1 MKELTIAQM
10 LLPRQVGDMYAFDG
24 DFYLLCQVELNF
36 VALVSLNDGDRWKN
50 AQEVRDADDITAD
63 EWSHITGG
71 SDYTDDGWVKI
82 RVKSNAA

>member
-10 LLPRQVGDMYAFDG
+10 LLPRQAGDMYAYDG
-24 DFYLLCQVELNF
+24 DFYLLCQVGLDL

-63 EWSHITGG
+63 EWSHITGTNYA
-71 SDYTDDGWVKI
+71 DERWVRI